1 MASRRQLTTSGP
13 DFMTCFELDTDRAP
27 ESLSIS
33 RARNLPGVEFWTI
46 AASERPRTLIS
57 DMFTACLVQA
67 EGTAPVGKCWSRA
80 EVHPFSSGTVLL
92 AEPGEAHTIT
102 SAGAPASYFIVGFRP
117 PAMERVAAAMGIS
130 GGLRWKTAQLDQGPH
145 SEALARLATC
155 VRSLESAP
163 AIDKALSDVTAELV
177 MNAAEAASGRRFASV
192 AHPGV
197 RRALELLVDNVRE
210 PTSLDDLAKEAR
222 LSKYHF
228 VRCFH
233 HSVGFAPYRYRKLLR
248 VIEARRLLEGG
259 FSVAEAAGQAN
270 FADASH
276 LSRTFREWVGVTPGL
291 WASAWRASEPS
302 SDVVARTLPPP
313 SSAPIPERKA
323 C

>member
-1 MASRRQLTTSGP
+1 
-13 DFMTCFELDTDRAP
+13 
-27 ESLSIS
+27 
-33 RARNLPGVEFWTI
+33 
-46 AASERPRTLIS
+46 
-57 DMFTACLVQA
+57 MFTACLVRA
-67 EGTAPVGKCWSRA
+67 EAKEGKDGTVETATVGKCWSRA
-80 EVHPFSSGTVLL
+80 EVRPIVPGTVLL

-102 SAGAPASYFIVGFRP
+102 SADVPASYFIVGWRP
-117 PAMERVAAAMGIS
+117 QAMERVAAAMGIS
-130 GGLRWKTAQLDQGPH
+130 GGLRFRTAQLDPGPY
-145 SEALARLATC
+145 SELLARLASS
-155 VRSLESAP
+155 VRTHESAA
-163 AIDKALSDVTAELV
+163 AIDDGLSEATTALVGS
-177 MNAAEAASGRRFASV
+177 AAEPAAGRRFGSI
-192 AHPGV
+192 AHPGI

-210 PTSLDDLAKEAR
+210 ATSLDDLAKEAR

-228 VRCFH
+228 VRCFR

-248 VIEARRLLEGG
+248 VLEARRLLEAG

-302 SDVVARTLPPP
+302 VDVAARTLPPP
-313 SSAPIPERKA
+313 SPAPIPERKA